1 MMASEQAKPSTV
13 DIKKDYP
20 NVENITRSGSET
32 PISLDKAG
40 IEEGKIG
47 SFRSRQSLASM
58 VTSLAYS
65 SSSRR
70 DMLSDG
76 SCWFEM
82 SHSAQDISY

>member
-1 MMASEQAKPSTV
+1 MASEQAKPSTV

-47 SFRSRQSLASM
+47 SFRSRQSLAS
-58 VTSLAYS
+58 
-65 SSSRR
+65 
-70 DMLSDG
+70 
-76 SCWFEM
+76 
-82 SHSAQDISY
+82 